1 MAEIKVLFLLA
12 QLKLLL
18 GKFFNN
24 NNLPNKKSS
33 VVLSKAQFQTS
44 A

>member
-18 GKFFNN
+18 GKLYNN

-33 VVLSKAQFQTS
+33 AMFSKAQFKTS